1 MKNILIHTLI
11 ALVAT
16 TFLISCDNS
25 NDTNNTDSSSNTQT
39 VRWKMAST
47 FPGNLNII
55 GEGGINFTKRLE
67 TVSGGNIKVK
77 FFEPGA
83 LVPPLEIF
91 DAVSSGAVDAGWS
104 TAGYWAGKIPAVQ
117 FFSAVPFG
125 PNASEF
131 LAWYHEGGGKELWEE
146 IYARHNLHPVQC
158 EIISPEASGWFRKE
172 ITSIDDIKGLKMR
185 FFGLGA
191 KVMDKLGASTQLLA
205 GGDIYPALELGTIDA
220 TEFAMPSIDLDL
232 GFYQIAKHYYFP
244 GWHQPASALE
254 LMVNLDKWNALSDS
268 QRAQIEA
275 TCTESVVKSLAMAE
289 SRQPK
294 ALEELQA
301 KGVTLHRWSDE
312 ILKTLEDAWL
322 EVVNEESAK
331 DEDFAKVWASL
342 SEFRKSYK
350 TWKDLGFV
358 D

>member
-1 MKNILIHTLI
+1 MKKNLITILTLLI
-11 ALVAT
+11 ST
-16 TFLISCDNS
+16 IFLCSCDNS
-25 NDTNNTDSSSNTQT
+25 SQNAEEGAKTNK
-39 VRWKMAST
+39 VIKWKMAST
-47 FPGNLNII
+47 FPGNLSIL
-55 GEGGINFTKRLE
+55 GEGAINFTQRVDLI
-67 TVSGGNIKVK
+67 SNGNIKIK

-117 FFSAVPFG
+117 FFTAIPFG

-146 IYARHNLHPVQC
+146 IYAEHNLRPVQC
-158 EIISPEASGWFRKE
+158 GIISPEASGWFRNE
-172 ITSIDDIKGLKMR
+172 ITSVDDLKGLKMR

-191 KVMDKLGASTQLLA
+191 KVLDKIGVSTQLLA

-220 TEFAMPSIDLDL
+220 TEFAMPSIDLEL
-232 GFYQIAKHYYFP
+232 GFYQVAKHYYFP

-254 LMVNLDKWNALSDS
+254 LLINLDKWNALSDS
-268 QRAQIEA
+268 QKAQIET
-275 TCTESVVKSLAMAE
+275 TCTESVVKLLTMAE

-294 ALEELQA
+294 ALEELKS
-301 KGVTLHRWSDE
+301 KGVNLHRWPDE
-312 ILKTLEDAWL
+312 ILKTFENAWY
-322 EVVNEESAK
+322 EVVEEEAAK
-331 DEDFAKVWASL
+331 NEDFARVWDSL

-350 TWKDLGFV
+350 TWKNLGFV

>member
-1 MKNILIHTLI
+1 MKKNLITILTLLI
-11 ALVAT
+11 ST
-16 TFLISCDNS
+16 IFLCSCDNS
-25 NDTNNTDSSSNTQT
+25 SQNTEEGVKTNK
-39 VRWKMAST
+39 VIKWKMAST
-47 FPGNLNII
+47 FPGNLSIL
-55 GEGGINFTKRLE
+55 GEGAINFTQRVDLI
-67 TVSGGNIKVK
+67 SNGNIKIK

-117 FFSAVPFG
+117 FFTAIPFG

-131 LAWYHEGGGKELWEE
+131 LAWYHEGGGKELWEG
-146 IYARHNLHPVQC
+146 IYAEHNLRPVQC
-158 EIISPEASGWFRKE
+158 GIISPEASGWFRNE
-172 ITSIDDIKGLKMR
+172 ITSVDDLKGLKMR

-191 KVMDKLGASTQLLA
+191 KVLDKIGVSTQLLA

-220 TEFAMPSIDLDL
+220 TEFAMPSIDLEL
-232 GFYQIAKHYYFP
+232 GFYQVAKHYYFP

-254 LMVNLDKWNALSDS
+254 LLINLDKWNALSDS
-268 QRAQIEA
+268 QKAQIET
-275 TCTESVVKSLAMAE
+275 TCTESVVKLLTMAE

-294 ALEELQA
+294 ALEELKS
-301 KGVTLHRWSDE
+301 KGVNLHRWPDE
-312 ILKTLEDAWL
+312 ILKTFENAWY
-322 EVVNEESAK
+322 EVVEEEAAK
-331 DEDFAKVWASL
+331 NEDFARVWDSL

-350 TWKDLGFV
+350 TWKNLGFV

>member
-1 MKNILIHTLI
+1 MKNILINISI
-11 ALVAT
+11 AFIAT
-16 TFLISCDNS
+16 FLLISCDNS
-25 NDTNNTDSSSNTQT
+25 KESNNSDTPTKIET

-67 TVSGGNIKVK
+67 TVSGGNIKIK

-91 DAVSSGAVDAGWS
+91 DAVSTGAVDAGWS

-117 FFSAVPFG
+117 FFTAIPFG
-125 PNASEF
+125 PNATEF

-158 EIISPEASGWFRKE
+158 VMISPESSGWFRKE
-172 ITSIDDIKGLKMR
+172 INSVEDLKGLKMR

-191 KVMDKLGASTQLLA
+191 KVMDKVGVSTQLLA

-220 TEFAMPSIDLDL
+220 TEFAMPSIDIDL
-232 GFYQIAKHYYFP
+232 GFYQIAKHNYFP

-254 LMVNLDKWNALSDS
+254 LLINLDKWNALSET
-268 QRAQIEA
+268 QKAQIEA
-275 TCTESVVKSLAMAE
+275 TCSESVVKGLAMAE
-289 SRQPK
+289 SRQPD
-294 ALEELQA
+294 ALKRLQE
-301 KGVTLHRWSDE
+301 KGVTLHRWPDE
-312 ILKTLEDAWL
+312 TLEVLRNAWN
-322 EVVNEESAK
+322 EVVKEEAAK

-342 SEFRKSYK
+342 STFRESYK
-350 TWKDLGFV
+350 IWKDLGFV

>member
-1 MKNILIHTLI
+1 MKKILIHTFI
-11 ALVAT
+11 ALIAT

-25 NDTNNTDSSSNTQT
+25 NDTNNTDTSSKAQT

-191 KVMDKLGASTQLLA
+191 KVMDKVGASTQLLA

-322 EVVNEESAK
+322 EVVKEEAAK

>member
-1 MKNILIHTLI
+1 MKKNLITILTLLI
-11 ALVAT
+11 ST
-16 TFLISCDNS
+16 IFLCSCDNS
-25 NDTNNTDSSSNTQT
+25 SQNTEEGVKTNK
-39 VRWKMAST
+39 VIKWKMAST
-47 FPGNLNII
+47 FPGNLSIL
-55 GEGGINFTKRLE
+55 GEGAINFTQRVDLI
-67 TVSGGNIKVK
+67 SNGNIKIK

-117 FFSAVPFG
+117 FFTAIPFG

-146 IYARHNLHPVQC
+146 IYAEHNLRPVQC
-158 EIISPEASGWFRKE
+158 GIISPEASGWFRNE
-172 ITSIDDIKGLKMR
+172 ITSVDDLKGLKMR

-191 KVMDKLGASTQLLA
+191 KVLDKIGVSTQLLA

-220 TEFAMPSIDLDL
+220 TEFAMPSIDLEL
-232 GFYQIAKHYYFP
+232 GFYQVAKHYYFP

-254 LMVNLDKWNALSDS
+254 LLINLDKWNVLSDS
-268 QRAQIEA
+268 QKAQIET
-275 TCTESVVKSLAMAE
+275 TCTESVVKLLTMAE

-294 ALEELQA
+294 ALEELKS
-301 KGVTLHRWSDE
+301 KGVNLHRWPDE
-312 ILKTLEDAWL
+312 ILKTFENAWY
-322 EVVNEESAK
+322 EVVEEEAAK
-331 DEDFAKVWASL
+331 NEDFARVWDSL
-342 SEFRKSYK
+342 SQFRKSYK
-350 TWKDLGFV
+350 TWKNLGFV

>member
-1 MKNILIHTLI
+1 MRNIVL
-11 ALVAT
+11 ASLVALLT
-16 TFLISCDNS
+16 VLLSGCGDNS
-25 NDTNNTDSSSNTQT
+25 SENTSSEKKEDSV

-55 GEGGINFTKRLE
+55 GEGGLNFIKRID
-67 TVSGGNIKVK
+67 TVSNGSIKIK

-83 LVPPLEIF
+83 LVPPLEVF
-91 DAVSSGAVDAGWS
+91 DAVSTGAVDAGWS

-117 FFSAVPFG
+117 FFTAVPFG

-131 LAWYHEGGGKELWEE
+131 LAWYHEGGGKQLWEE

-158 EIISPEASGWFRKE
+158 ELISPEASGWFKNE
-172 ITSIDDIKGLKMR
+172 MTSLDDLKGLKMR

-191 KVMDKLGASTQLLA
+191 KVMDKVGANTQLLA

-254 LMVNLDKWNALSDS
+254 LMINLDKWNALSES
-268 QRAQIEA
+268 QKAQIEA
-275 TCTESVVKSLAMAE
+275 TCSENVVKTLAMAE

-294 ALEELQA
+294 ALEELQS

-312 ILKTLEDAWL
+312 VLAELEAAWF
-322 EVVNEESAK
+322 EVVEEESASN
-331 DEDFAKVWASL
+331 EDFARVWNSL

>member
-1 MKNILIHTLI
+1 MRNIVL
-11 ALVAT
+11 ASLVALLT
-16 TFLISCDNS
+16 VFLSGCGDNS
-25 NDTNNTDSSSNTQT
+25 SENTSSEKKEDSV

-55 GEGGINFTKRLE
+55 GEGGLNFIKRID
-67 TVSGGNIKVK
+67 TVSNGSIKIK

-83 LVPPLEIF
+83 LVPPLEVF
-91 DAVSSGAVDAGWS
+91 DAVSTGAVDAGWS

-117 FFSAVPFG
+117 FFTAVPFG

-131 LAWYHEGGGKELWEE
+131 LAWYHEGGGKQLWEE

-158 EIISPEASGWFRKE
+158 ELISPEASGWFKNE
-172 ITSIDDIKGLKMR
+172 ITSLDDLKGLKMR

-191 KVMDKLGASTQLLA
+191 KVMDKVGANTQLLA

-254 LMVNLDKWNALSDS
+254 LMINLDKWNALSES
-268 QRAQIEA
+268 QKAQIEA
-275 TCTESVVKSLAMAE
+275 TCSENVVKTLAMAE

-294 ALEELQA
+294 ALEELQS

-312 ILKTLEDAWL
+312 VLAELEAAWF
-322 EVVNEESAK
+322 EVVEEESASN
-331 DEDFAKVWASL
+331 EDFARVWNSL

>member
-1 MKNILIHTLI
+1 MKKNLITILTLLI
-11 ALVAT
+11 ST
-16 TFLISCDNS
+16 IFLCSCDNS
-25 NDTNNTDSSSNTQT
+25 SQNAEEGVKTNK
-39 VRWKMAST
+39 VIKWKMAST
-47 FPGNLNII
+47 FPGNLSIL
-55 GEGGINFTKRLE
+55 GEGAINFTQRVDLI
-67 TVSGGNIKVK
+67 SNGNIKIK

-117 FFSAVPFG
+117 FFTAIPFG

-146 IYARHNLHPVQC
+146 IYAEHNLRPVQC
-158 EIISPEASGWFRKE
+158 GIISPEASGWFRNE
-172 ITSIDDIKGLKMR
+172 ITSVDDLKGLKMR

-191 KVMDKLGASTQLLA
+191 KVLDKIGVSTQLLA

-220 TEFAMPSIDLDL
+220 TEFAMPSIDLEL
-232 GFYQIAKHYYFP
+232 GFYQVAKHYYFP

-254 LMVNLDKWNALSDS
+254 LLINIDKWNALSDS
-268 QRAQIEA
+268 QKAQIET
-275 TCTESVVKSLAMAE
+275 TCTESVVKLLTMAE

-294 ALEELQA
+294 ALEELKS
-301 KGVTLHRWSDE
+301 KGVNLHRWPDE
-312 ILKTLEDAWL
+312 ILKTFENAWY
-322 EVVNEESAK
+322 EVVEEEAAK
-331 DEDFAKVWASL
+331 NEDFARVWDSL

-350 TWKDLGFV
+350 TWKNLGFV

>member
-1 MKNILIHTLI
+1 MKKFILTSVIVIFSVML
-11 ALVAT
+11 L
-16 TFLISCDNS
+16 SGCDNS
-25 NDTNNTDSSSNTQT
+25 STTEQSAEKKDST
-39 VRWKMAST
+39 VKWKMAAT
-47 FPGNLNII
+47 FPSNLNII
-55 GEGGINFTKRLE
+55 GEGGINFINRINV
-67 TVSGGNIKVK
+67 VSNGTINIKY
-77 FFEPGA
+77 FEPGA
-83 LVPPLEIF
+83 LVPPLEVF
-91 DAVSSGAVDAGWS
+91 DAVSTGAVDAGWS

-117 FFSAVPFG
+117 FFTAVPFG

-131 LAWYHEGGGKELWEE
+131 LAWYHEGGGRQLWEE
-146 IYARHNLHPVQC
+146 IYERHNLRPVQC

-172 ITSIDDIKGLKMR
+172 ITSIEDLKGLKMR

-191 KVMDKLGASTQLLA
+191 KVMDKIGVSTQLLA

-254 LMVNLDKWNALSDS
+254 LLINLDKWNALSES
-268 QRAQIEA
+268 QQAQIEA
-275 TCTESVVKSLAMAE
+275 TCTENVVKSLAMAE

-301 KGVTLHRWSDE
+301 KGVILHRWSDE
-312 ILKTLEDAWL
+312 VLKELKNAWH
-322 EVVNEESAK
+322 EVVEEQSAQ
-331 DEDFAKVWASL
+331 DEDFARVWASL

-350 TWKDLGFV
+350 TWKDIGFV

>member
-1 MKNILIHTLI
+1 MKKNLITILTLLI
-11 ALVAT
+11 ST
-16 TFLISCDNS
+16 IFLCSCDNS
-25 NDTNNTDSSSNTQT
+25 SQNAEEGVKTNK
-39 VRWKMAST
+39 VIKWKMAST
-47 FPGNLNII
+47 FPGNLSIL
-55 GEGGINFTKRLE
+55 GEGAINFTQRVDLI
-67 TVSGGNIKVK
+67 SNGNIKIK

-117 FFSAVPFG
+117 FFTAIPFG

-146 IYARHNLHPVQC
+146 IYAEHNLRPVQC
-158 EIISPEASGWFRKE
+158 GIISPEASGWFRNE
-172 ITSIDDIKGLKMR
+172 ITSVDDLKGLKMR

-191 KVMDKLGASTQLLA
+191 KVLDKIGVSTQLLA

-220 TEFAMPSIDLDL
+220 TEFAMPSIDLEL
-232 GFYQIAKHYYFP
+232 GFYQVAKHYYFP

-254 LMVNLDKWNALSDS
+254 LLINLDKWNALSDS
-268 QRAQIEA
+268 QKAQIET
-275 TCTESVVKSLAMAE
+275 TCTESVVKLLTMAE

-294 ALEELQA
+294 ALEELKS
-301 KGVTLHRWSDE
+301 KGVNLHRWPDE
-312 ILKTLEDAWL
+312 ILNTFENAWY
-322 EVVNEESAK
+322 EVVEEEAAK
-331 DEDFAKVWASL
+331 NEDFARVWDSL

-350 TWKDLGFV
+350 TWKNLGFV

>member
-1 MKNILIHTLI
+1 MRNIVL
-11 ALVAT
+11 ASLVA
-16 TFLISCDNS
+16 LLAVLLSGCGDNS
-25 NDTNNTDSSSNTQT
+25 SENTTSEQKEDSV

-55 GEGGINFTKRLE
+55 GEGGINFIERIDV
-67 TVSGGNIKVK
+67 VSNGSIKIK

-83 LVPPLEIF
+83 LVPPLEVF
-91 DAVSSGAVDAGWS
+91 DAVSTGAVDAGWS

-117 FFSAVPFG
+117 FFTAVPFG

-131 LAWYHEGGGKELWEE
+131 LAWYHEGGGKQLWEE

-158 EIISPEASGWFRKE
+158 ELISPEASGWFKNE
-172 ITSIDDIKGLKMR
+172 ITSLEDLKGLKMR

-191 KVMDKLGASTQLLA
+191 KVMDKVGANTQLLA

-254 LMVNLDKWNALSDS
+254 LMINLDKWNALSVS
-268 QRAQIEA
+268 QKAQIEA
-275 TCTESVVKSLAMAE
+275 TCSENVVKTLAMAE

-294 ALEELQA
+294 ALEELQS

-312 ILKTLEDAWL
+312 VLAELEAAWY
-322 EVVNEESAK
+322 EVVEEESASN
-331 DEDFAKVWASL
+331 EDFARVWNSL

>member
-1 MKNILIHTLI
+1 MRNIVL
-11 ALVAT
+11 ASLVA
-16 TFLISCDNS
+16 LLAVLLSGCGDNS
-25 NDTNNTDSSSNTQT
+25 SENTTSEKKEDSV

-55 GEGGINFTKRLE
+55 GEGGINFIERIDV
-67 TVSGGNIKVK
+67 VSNGSIKIK

-83 LVPPLEIF
+83 LVPPLEVF
-91 DAVSSGAVDAGWS
+91 DAVSTGAVDAGWS

-117 FFSAVPFG
+117 FFTAVPFG

-131 LAWYHEGGGKELWEE
+131 LAWYHEGGGKQLWEE

-158 EIISPEASGWFRKE
+158 ELISPEASGWFKNE
-172 ITSIDDIKGLKMR
+172 ITSLEDLKGLKMR

-191 KVMDKLGASTQLLA
+191 KVMDKVGANTQLLA

-254 LMVNLDKWNALSDS
+254 LMINLDKWNALSVS
-268 QRAQIEA
+268 QKAQIEA
-275 TCTESVVKSLAMAE
+275 TCSENVVKTLAMAE

-294 ALEELQA
+294 ALEELQS

-312 ILKTLEDAWL
+312 VLAELEAAWY
-322 EVVNEESAK
+322 EVVEEESASN
-331 DEDFAKVWASL
+331 EDFARVWNSL

>member
-1 MKNILIHTLI
+1 MKKILITILTVLI
-11 ALVAT
+11 ST
-16 TFLISCDNS
+16 IFLSSCDNS
-25 NDTNNTDSSSNTQT
+25 SQNAEEGVKTNK
-39 VRWKMAST
+39 VVKWKMAST
-47 FPGNLNII
+47 FPGNLTIL
-55 GEGGINFTKRLE
+55 GEGALNFTKRVDL
-67 TVSGGNIKVK
+67 VSNGNIQIK

-117 FFSAVPFG
+117 FFTAIPFG

-131 LAWYHEGGGKELWEE
+131 LAWYHEGGGKGLWEE
-146 IYARHNLHPVQC
+146 IYAEHNLRPVQC
-158 EIISPEASGWFRKE
+158 GIISPEASGWFRNE
-172 ITSIDDIKGLKMR
+172 ITSVDDLKGLKMR

-191 KVMDKLGASTQLLA
+191 KVLDKIGVSTQLLA

-220 TEFAMPSIDLDL
+220 TEFAMPSIDLEL
-232 GFYQIAKHYYFP
+232 GFYQVAKHYYFP

-254 LMVNLDKWNALSDS
+254 LLINLDKWNALSDS
-268 QRAQIEA
+268 QKAQIET
-275 TCTESVVKSLAMAE
+275 TCTESVVKLLTMAE

-294 ALEELQA
+294 ALEELES
-301 KGVTLHRWSDE
+301 KGVNLHRWPDE
-312 ILKTLEDAWL
+312 ILNTFENAWY
-322 EVVNEESAK
+322 EVVEEEATK
-331 DEDFAKVWASL
+331 NEDFARVWDSL

-350 TWKDLGFV
+350 TWKNLGFV

>member
-1 MKNILIHTLI
+1 MKKNLITILTLLI
-11 ALVAT
+11 ST
-16 TFLISCDNS
+16 IFLCSCDNS
-25 NDTNNTDSSSNTQT
+25 SQNTEEGVKTNK
-39 VRWKMAST
+39 VIKWKMAST
-47 FPGNLNII
+47 FPGNLSIL
-55 GEGGINFTKRLE
+55 GEGAINFTQRVDLI
-67 TVSGGNIKVK
+67 SNGNIKIK

-117 FFSAVPFG
+117 FFTAIPFG

-146 IYARHNLHPVQC
+146 IYAEHNLRPVQC
-158 EIISPEASGWFRKE
+158 GIISPEASGWFRNE
-172 ITSIDDIKGLKMR
+172 ITSVDDLKGLKMR

-191 KVMDKLGASTQLLA
+191 KVLDKIGVSTQLLA

-220 TEFAMPSIDLDL
+220 TEFAMPSIDLEL
-232 GFYQIAKHYYFP
+232 GFYQVAKHYYFP

-254 LMVNLDKWNALSDS
+254 LLINLDKWNALSDS
-268 QRAQIEA
+268 QKAQIET
-275 TCTESVVKSLAMAE
+275 TCTESVVKLLTMAE

-294 ALEELQA
+294 ALEELKS
-301 KGVTLHRWSDE
+301 KGVNLHRWPDE
-312 ILKTLEDAWL
+312 ILKTFENAWY
-322 EVVNEESAK
+322 EVVEEEAAK
-331 DEDFAKVWASL
+331 NEDFARVWDSL

-350 TWKDLGFV
+350 TWKNLGFV

>member
-1 MKNILIHTLI
+1 MKNILIHSFIVLI
-11 ALVAT
+11 AGI
-16 TFLISCDNS
+16 FLISCDNS
-25 NDTNNTDSSSNTQT
+25 KETTNSDSSPKSET

-67 TVSGGNIKVK
+67 TVSGGNIKIK

-117 FFSAVPFG
+117 FFTAIPFG

-131 LAWYHEGGGKELWEE
+131 LAWYHEGGGRQLWEE
-146 IYARHNLHPVQC
+146 IYVRHNLHPVQC
-158 EIISPEASGWFRKE
+158 EMISPEASGWFRKE
-172 ITSIDDIKGLKMR
+172 ITSVDDLKGLKMR

-191 KVMDKLGASTQLLA
+191 KVMDKIGVSTQLLA

-244 GWHQPASALE
+244 GWHQPSSALE
-254 LMVNLDKWNALSDS
+254 LLINLDKWNALSET
-268 QRAQIEA
+268 QKAQVEA

-289 SRQPK
+289 SRQPA
-294 ALEELQA
+294 ALEKLQE

-312 ILKTLEDAWL
+312 TLDVLRNAWL

>member
-1 MKNILIHTLI
+1 MRNIVL
-11 ALVAT
+11 ASLVALLT
-16 TFLISCDNS
+16 VLLSGCGDNS
-25 NDTNNTDSSSNTQT
+25 SENTSSEKKEDSV

-55 GEGGINFTKRLE
+55 GEGGLNFIKRID
-67 TVSGGNIKVK
+67 TVSNGSIKIK

-83 LVPPLEIF
+83 LVPPLEVF
-91 DAVSSGAVDAGWS
+91 DAVSTGAVDAGWS

-117 FFSAVPFG
+117 FFTAVPFG

-131 LAWYHEGGGKELWEE
+131 LAWYHEGGGKQLWEE
-146 IYARHNLHPVQC
+146 IYAGHNLHPVQC
-158 EIISPEASGWFRKE
+158 ELISPEASGWFKNE
-172 ITSIDDIKGLKMR
+172 MTSLDDLKGLKMR

-191 KVMDKLGASTQLLA
+191 KVMDKVGANTQLLA

-254 LMVNLDKWNALSDS
+254 LMINLDKWNALSES
-268 QRAQIEA
+268 QKAQIEA
-275 TCTESVVKSLAMAE
+275 TCSENVVKTLAMAE

-294 ALEELQA
+294 ALEELQS

-312 ILKTLEDAWL
+312 VLAELEAAWF
-322 EVVNEESAK
+322 EVVEEESASN
-331 DEDFAKVWASL
+331 EDFARVWNSL

>member
-1 MKNILIHTLI
+1 MKNILINSIIVLLASI
-11 ALVAT
+11 
-16 TFLISCDNS
+16 FLASCDNAKETS
-25 NDTNNTDSSSNTQT
+25 QSDSSST
-39 VRWKMAST
+39 VNKVKWKMAST

-55 GEGGINFTKRLE
+55 GEGGVNFVKRVKIVSNGSIN
-67 TVSGGNIKVK
+67 IK

-83 LVPPLEIF
+83 LVPAMEIF
-91 DAVSSGAVDAGWS
+91 DAVSSGSVDAGWS

-117 FFSAVPFG
+117 FFTAIPFG

-131 LAWYHEGGGKELWEE
+131 LAWYHEGGGREIWEE

-172 ITSIDDIKGLKMR
+172 IKSVDDLKGLKMR

-191 KVMDKLGASTQLLA
+191 KVMDKIGVSTQLLA

-232 GFYQIAKHYYFP
+232 GFYQVAKHYYFP
-244 GWHQPASALE
+244 GWHQPSSALE
-254 LMVNLDKWNALSDS
+254 LMVNLNKWNALSES
-268 QRAQIEA
+268 QKAQVEA
-275 TCTESVVKSLAMAE
+275 TCTESVVLSLAMAE

-294 ALEELQA
+294 ALEELKA
-301 KGVTLHRWSDE
+301 KGVNLHRWSDE
-312 ILKTLEDAWL
+312 ILKVFENAWH
-322 EVVNEESAK
+322 EVVEEEAAK
-331 DEDFAKVWASL
+331 DEDFARVWASL
-342 SEFRKSYK
+342 SKFRESYK

>member
-1 MKNILIHTLI
+1 MKNILINSIIVLI
-11 ALVAT
+11 AT
-16 TFLISCDNS
+16 IFLASCDNS
-25 NDTNNTDSSSNTQT
+25 SETDKSNSQSSDSK

-55 GEGGINFTKRLE
+55 GEGGINFIHRLKI
-67 TVSGGNIKVK
+67 VSNGSIEIK

-83 LVPPLEIF
+83 LVPALEIF
-91 DAVSSGAVDAGWS
+91 DAVSTGAVDAGWS

-117 FFSAVPFG
+117 FFTAIPFG

-131 LAWYHEGGGKELWEE
+131 LAWYHEGGGREIWEE
-146 IYARHNLHPVQC
+146 IYARHNLRPVQC
-158 EIISPEASGWFRKE
+158 ELISPEASGWFRKE
-172 ITSIDDIKGLKMR
+172 ITSVEDLKGLKMR

-191 KVMDKLGASTQLLA
+191 KVMEKVGVSTQLLA

-232 GFYQIAKHYYFP
+232 GFYQVAKHYYFP

-254 LMVNLDKWNALSDS
+254 LLINLDKWNALSES
-268 QRAQIEA
+268 QKAQIEA

-312 ILKTLEDAWL
+312 ILKVFENAWH
-322 EVVNEESAK
+322 EVVEEESAK

-350 TWKDLGFV
+350 TWKNLGFV

>member
-1 MKNILIHTLI
+1 MRNIVL
-11 ALVAT
+11 ASLVALLT
-16 TFLISCDNS
+16 VLLSGCGDNS
-25 NDTNNTDSSSNTQT
+25 SENTSSEKKEDSV

-55 GEGGINFTKRLE
+55 GEGGLNFIKRID
-67 TVSGGNIKVK
+67 TVSNGSIKIK

-83 LVPPLEIF
+83 LVPPLEVF
-91 DAVSSGAVDAGWS
+91 DAVSTGAVDAGWS

-117 FFSAVPFG
+117 FFTAVPFG

-131 LAWYHEGGGKELWEE
+131 LAWYHEGGGKQLWEE

-158 EIISPEASGWFRKE
+158 ELISPEASGWFKNE
-172 ITSIDDIKGLKMR
+172 ITSLDDLKGLKMR

-191 KVMDKLGASTQLLA
+191 KVMDKVGANTQLLA

-254 LMVNLDKWNALSDS
+254 LMINLDKWNALSES
-268 QRAQIEA
+268 QKAQIEA
-275 TCTESVVKSLAMAE
+275 TCSENVVKTLAMAE

-294 ALEELQA
+294 ALEELQS

-312 ILKTLEDAWL
+312 VLAELEAAWF
-322 EVVNEESAK
+322 EVVEEESASN
-331 DEDFAKVWASL
+331 EDFARVWNSL

>member
-1 MKNILIHTLI
+1 MRNIVL
-11 ALVAT
+11 ASLVALLT
-16 TFLISCDNS
+16 VLLSGCGDNS
-25 NDTNNTDSSSNTQT
+25 SENTSSEKKEDSV

-55 GEGGINFTKRLE
+55 GEGGLNFIKRID
-67 TVSGGNIKVK
+67 TVSNGSIKIK

-83 LVPPLEIF
+83 LVPPLEVF
-91 DAVSSGAVDAGWS
+91 DAVSTGAVDAGWS

-117 FFSAVPFG
+117 FFTAVPFG

-131 LAWYHEGGGKELWEE
+131 LAWYHEGGGKQLWEE

-158 EIISPEASGWFRKE
+158 ELISPEASGWFKNE
-172 ITSIDDIKGLKMR
+172 ITSLDDLKGLKMR

-191 KVMDKLGASTQLLA
+191 KVMDKVGANTQLLA

-254 LMVNLDKWNALSDS
+254 LMINLDKWNALSES
-268 QRAQIEA
+268 QKAQIEA
-275 TCTESVVKSLAMAE
+275 TCSENVVKTLAMAR

-294 ALEELQA
+294 ALEELQS

-312 ILKTLEDAWL
+312 VLAELEAAWF
-322 EVVNEESAK
+322 EVVEEESASN
-331 DEDFAKVWASL
+331 EDFARVWNSL

>member
-1 MKNILIHTLI
+1 MKKNLITILTLLI
-11 ALVAT
+11 ST
-16 TFLISCDNS
+16 IFLCSCDNS
-25 NDTNNTDSSSNTQT
+25 SQNTEEGVKTNK
-39 VRWKMAST
+39 VIKWKMAST
-47 FPGNLNII
+47 FPGNLSIL
-55 GEGGINFTKRLE
+55 GEGAINFTQRVDLI
-67 TVSGGNIKVK
+67 SNGNIKIK

-117 FFSAVPFG
+117 FFTAIPFG

-131 LAWYHEGGGKELWEE
+131 LAWYHEGGGKELWEG
-146 IYARHNLHPVQC
+146 IYAEHNLRPVQC
-158 EIISPEASGWFRKE
+158 GIISPEASGWFRNE
-172 ITSIDDIKGLKMR
+172 ITSVDDLKGLKMR

-191 KVMDKLGASTQLLA
+191 KVLDKIGVSTQLLA

-220 TEFAMPSIDLDL
+220 TEFAMPSIDLEL
-232 GFYQIAKHYYFP
+232 GFYQVAKHYYFP

-254 LMVNLDKWNALSDS
+254 LLINIDKWNALSDS
-268 QRAQIEA
+268 QKAQIET
-275 TCTESVVKSLAMAE
+275 TCTESVVKLLTMAE

-294 ALEELQA
+294 ALEELKS
-301 KGVTLHRWSDE
+301 KGVNLHRWPDE
-312 ILKTLEDAWL
+312 ILKTFENAWY
-322 EVVNEESAK
+322 EVVEEEAAK
-331 DEDFAKVWASL
+331 NEDFARVWDSL

-350 TWKDLGFV
+350 TWKNLGFV

>member
-1 MKNILIHTLI
+1 MKKNLITILTLLI
-11 ALVAT
+11 ST
-16 TFLISCDNS
+16 IFLCSCDNS
-25 NDTNNTDSSSNTQT
+25 SQNTEEGVKTNK
-39 VRWKMAST
+39 VIKWKMAST
-47 FPGNLNII
+47 FPGNLSIL
-55 GEGGINFTKRLE
+55 GEGAINFTQRVDLI
-67 TVSGGNIKVK
+67 SNGNIKIK

-117 FFSAVPFG
+117 FFTAIPFG

-146 IYARHNLHPVQC
+146 IYAEHNLRPVQC
-158 EIISPEASGWFRKE
+158 GIISPEASGWFRNE
-172 ITSIDDIKGLKMR
+172 ITSVDDLKGLKMR

-191 KVMDKLGASTQLLA
+191 KVLDKIGVSTQLLA

-220 TEFAMPSIDLDL
+220 TEFAMPSIDLEL
-232 GFYQIAKHYYFP
+232 GFYQVAKHYYFP

-254 LMVNLDKWNALSDS
+254 LLINLDKWNALSDS
-268 QRAQIEA
+268 QKAQIET
-275 TCTESVVKSLAMAE
+275 TCTESVVKLLTMAE

-294 ALEELQA
+294 ALEELES
-301 KGVTLHRWSDE
+301 KGVNLHRWPDE
-312 ILKTLEDAWL
+312 ILNTFENAWY
-322 EVVNEESAK
+322 EVVEEEAEK
-331 DEDFAKVWASL
+331 NEDFARVWDSL

-350 TWKDLGFV
+350 TWKNLGFV

>member
-1 MKNILIHTLI
+1 MIKILNNSVI
-11 ALVAT
+11 AIISIL
-16 TFLISCDNS
+16 FLISCDNS
-25 NDTNNTDSSSNTQT
+25 KENNDSDSSNKTET

-67 TVSGGNIKVK
+67 TVSGGSIKVK

-117 FFSAVPFG
+117 FFTAIPFG
-125 PNASEF
+125 PNATEF

-158 EIISPEASGWFRKE
+158 VMISPESSGWFREE
-172 ITSIDDIKGLKMR
+172 INSVEDLKGLKMR

-191 KVMDKLGASTQLLA
+191 KVMDKVGASTQLLA

-220 TEFAMPSIDLDL
+220 TEFAMPSIDIDL
-232 GFYQIAKHYYFP
+232 GFYQIAKHNYFP

-254 LMVNLDKWNALSDS
+254 LLINLDKWNALSET
-268 QRAQIEA
+268 QKAQVEA
-275 TCTESVVKSLAMAE
+275 TCSESVVKGLAMAE
-289 SRQPK
+289 SRQPD
-294 ALEELQA
+294 ALKQLQE
-301 KGVTLHRWSDE
+301 KGVTLHRWPDE
-312 ILKTLEDAWL
+312 TLEVLRNAWH
-322 EVVNEESAK
+322 EVVKEEAAK
-331 DEDFAKVWASL
+331 DEDFAKVWNSL
-342 SEFRKSYK
+342 STFRENYK
-350 TWKDLGFV
+350 IWKDLGFV

>member
-1 MKNILIHTLI
+1 MRNIVL
-11 ALVAT
+11 ASLVA
-16 TFLISCDNS
+16 LLAVLLSGCRDNS
-25 NDTNNTDSSSNTQT
+25 SENTTSEKKEDSV

-55 GEGGINFTKRLE
+55 GEGGINFIERIDV
-67 TVSGGNIKVK
+67 VSNGSIKIK

-83 LVPPLEIF
+83 LVPPLEVF
-91 DAVSSGAVDAGWS
+91 DAVSTGAVDAGWS

-117 FFSAVPFG
+117 FFTAVPFG

-131 LAWYHEGGGKELWEE
+131 LAWYHEGGGKQLWEE

-158 EIISPEASGWFRKE
+158 ELISPEASGWFKNE
-172 ITSIDDIKGLKMR
+172 ITSLEDLKGLKMR

-191 KVMDKLGASTQLLA
+191 KVMDKVGANTQLLA

-254 LMVNLDKWNALSDS
+254 LMINLDKWNALSVS
-268 QRAQIEA
+268 QKAQIEA
-275 TCTESVVKSLAMAE
+275 TCSENVVKTLAMAE

-294 ALEELQA
+294 ALEELQS

-312 ILKTLEDAWL
+312 VLAELEAAWY
-322 EVVNEESAK
+322 EVVEEESASN
-331 DEDFAKVWASL
+331 EDFARVWNSL

>member
-1 MKNILIHTLI
+1 MRNIVL
-11 ALVAT
+11 ASLVALLT
-16 TFLISCDNS
+16 VLLSGCGDNS
-25 NDTNNTDSSSNTQT
+25 SENTSSEKKEDSV

-55 GEGGINFTKRLE
+55 GEGGLNFIKRID
-67 TVSGGNIKVK
+67 TVSNGSIKIK

-83 LVPPLEIF
+83 LVPPLEVF
-91 DAVSSGAVDAGWS
+91 DAVSTGAVDAGWS

-117 FFSAVPFG
+117 FFTAVPFG

-131 LAWYHEGGGKELWEE
+131 LAWYHEGGGKQLWEE

-158 EIISPEASGWFRKE
+158 ELISPEASGWFKNE
-172 ITSIDDIKGLKMR
+172 ITSLDDLKGLKMR

-191 KVMDKLGASTQLLA
+191 KVMDKIGANTQLLA

-254 LMVNLDKWNALSDS
+254 LMINLDKWNALSES
-268 QRAQIEA
+268 QKAQIEA
-275 TCTESVVKSLAMAE
+275 TCSENVVKTLAMAE

-294 ALEELQA
+294 ALEELQS

-312 ILKTLEDAWL
+312 VLAELEAAWF
-322 EVVNEESAK
+322 EVVEEESASN
-331 DEDFAKVWASL
+331 EDFARVWNSL

>member
-1 MKNILIHTLI
+1 
-11 ALVAT
+11 
-16 TFLISCDNS
+16 
-25 NDTNNTDSSSNTQT
+25 
-39 VRWKMAST
+39 MAST

-55 GEGGINFTKRLE
+55 GEGGLNFIKRID
-67 TVSGGNIKVK
+67 TVSNGSIKIK

-83 LVPPLEIF
+83 LVPPLEVF
-91 DAVSSGAVDAGWS
+91 DAVSTGAVDAGWS

-117 FFSAVPFG
+117 FFTAVPFG

-131 LAWYHEGGGKELWEE
+131 LAWYHEGGGKQLWEE

-158 EIISPEASGWFRKE
+158 ELISPEASGWFKNE
-172 ITSIDDIKGLKMR
+172 ITSLDDLKGLKMR

-191 KVMDKLGASTQLLA
+191 KVMDKVGANTQLLA

-254 LMVNLDKWNALSDS
+254 LMINLDKWNALSES
-268 QRAQIEA
+268 QKAQIEA
-275 TCTESVVKSLAMAE
+275 TCSENVVKTLAMAE

-294 ALEELQA
+294 ALEELQS

-312 ILKTLEDAWL
+312 VLAELEAAWF
-322 EVVNEESAK
+322 EVVEEESASN
-331 DEDFAKVWASL
+331 EDFA
-342 SEFRKSYK
+342 
-350 TWKDLGFV
+350 GFGIHLV
-358 D
+358 NLENLTKHGKI

>member
-1 MKNILIHTLI
+1 MKKNLITILTLLI
-11 ALVAT
+11 ST
-16 TFLISCDNS
+16 IFLCSCDNS
-25 NDTNNTDSSSNTQT
+25 SQNAEEGAKTNK
-39 VRWKMAST
+39 VIKWKMAST
-47 FPGNLNII
+47 FPGNLSIL
-55 GEGGINFTKRLE
+55 GEGAINFTQRVDLI
-67 TVSGGNIKVK
+67 SNGNIKIK

-117 FFSAVPFG
+117 FFTAIPFG

-131 LAWYHEGGGKELWEE
+131 LAWYHEGGGKELWEG
-146 IYARHNLHPVQC
+146 IYAEHNLRPVQC
-158 EIISPEASGWFRKE
+158 GIISPEASGWFRNE
-172 ITSIDDIKGLKMR
+172 ITSVDDLKGLKMR

-191 KVMDKLGASTQLLA
+191 KVLDKIGVSTQLLA

-220 TEFAMPSIDLDL
+220 TEFAMPSIDLEL
-232 GFYQIAKHYYFP
+232 GFYQVAKHYYFP

-254 LMVNLDKWNALSDS
+254 LLINLDKWNALSDS
-268 QRAQIEA
+268 QKAQIET
-275 TCTESVVKSLAMAE
+275 TCTESVVKLLTMAE

-294 ALEELQA
+294 ALEELKS
-301 KGVTLHRWSDE
+301 KGVNLHRWPDE
-312 ILKTLEDAWL
+312 ILKTFENAWY
-322 EVVNEESAK
+322 EVVEEEAAK
-331 DEDFAKVWASL
+331 NEDFARVWDSL

-350 TWKDLGFV
+350 TWKNLGFV

>member
-1 MKNILIHTLI
+1 MKKFILTSVI
-11 ALVAT
+11 AILSVI
-16 TFLISCDNS
+16 LLSSCDNS
-25 NDTNNTDSSSNTQT
+25 SNTDKSSKKKDST
-39 VRWKMAST
+39 VRWKMAAT
-47 FPGNLNII
+47 FPSNLNII
-55 GEGGINFTKRLE
+55 GEGGINFINRIDI
-67 TVSGGNIKVK
+67 VSNGTIKIK
-77 FFEPGA
+77 YYEPGA
-83 LVPPLEIF
+83 LVPPLEVF
-91 DAVSSGAVDAGWS
+91 DAVSTGAVDAGWS

-117 FFSAVPFG
+117 FFTAVPFG

-131 LAWYHEGGGKELWEE
+131 LAWYHEGGGRQLWEE
-146 IYARHNLHPVQC
+146 IYARHNLRPVQC

-172 ITSIDDIKGLKMR
+172 ITSIEDLKGLKMR

-191 KVMDKLGASTQLLA
+191 KVMDKIGVSTQLLA

-254 LMVNLDKWNALSDS
+254 LLINLEKWNALSES
-268 QRAQIEA
+268 QQAQIEA
-275 TCTESVVKSLAMAE
+275 TCTENVVKSLAMAE

-301 KGVTLHRWSDE
+301 KGVILHRWSDE
-312 ILKTLEDAWL
+312 VLQELENAWH
-322 EVVNEESAK
+322 EVVEEQSAK
-331 DEDFAKVWASL
+331 DEDFARVWASL

-350 TWKDLGFV
+350 TWKDIGFI

>member
-1 MKNILIHTLI
+1 MKKNLITILTLLI
-11 ALVAT
+11 ST
-16 TFLISCDNS
+16 IFLCSCDNS
-25 NDTNNTDSSSNTQT
+25 SQNAEEGVKTNK
-39 VRWKMAST
+39 VIKWKMAST
-47 FPGNLNII
+47 FPGNLSIL
-55 GEGGINFTKRLE
+55 GEGAINFTQRVDLI
-67 TVSGGNIKVK
+67 SNGNIKIK

-117 FFSAVPFG
+117 FFTAIPFG

-131 LAWYHEGGGKELWEE
+131 LAWYHEGGGKELWEG
-146 IYARHNLHPVQC
+146 IYAEHNLRPVQC
-158 EIISPEASGWFRKE
+158 GIISPEASGWFRNE
-172 ITSIDDIKGLKMR
+172 ITSVDDLKGLKMR

-191 KVMDKLGASTQLLA
+191 KVLDKIGVSTQLLA

-220 TEFAMPSIDLDL
+220 TEFAMPSIDLEL
-232 GFYQIAKHYYFP
+232 GFYQVAKHYYFP

-254 LMVNLDKWNALSDS
+254 LLINLDKWNALSDS
-268 QRAQIEA
+268 QKAQIET
-275 TCTESVVKSLAMAE
+275 TCTESVVKLLTMAE

-294 ALEELQA
+294 ALEELKS
-301 KGVTLHRWSDE
+301 KGVNLHRWPDE
-312 ILKTLEDAWL
+312 ILKTFENAWY
-322 EVVNEESAK
+322 EVVEEEAAK
-331 DEDFAKVWASL
+331 NEDFARVWDSL

-350 TWKDLGFV
+350 TWKNLGFV

>member
-1 MKNILIHTLI
+1 MRNILLTSLL
-11 ALVAT
+11 ALFT
-16 TFLISCDNS
+16 ILLSSCGDNS
-25 NDTNNTDSSSNTQT
+25 SNNDASIEKKEDSV

-47 FPGNLNII
+47 FPGSLNII
-55 GEGGINFTKRLE
+55 GEGGLNFIERID
-67 TVSGGNIKVK
+67 TVSNGTIKIK

-83 LVPPLEIF
+83 LVPPLEVF
-91 DAVSSGAVDAGWS
+91 DAVSTGAVDAGWS

-117 FFSAVPFG
+117 FFTAVPFG

-131 LAWYHEGGGKELWEE
+131 LAWMYEGGGKQLWEE
-146 IYARHNLHPVQC
+146 IYARHNLYPIQC
-158 EIISPEASGWFRKE
+158 ELISPEASGWFRKE
-172 ITSIDDIKGLKMR
+172 MKTIEDLKGLKMR

-191 KVMDKLGASTQLLA
+191 KVMDKIGASTQLLA

-244 GWHQPASALE
+244 GWHQPSSALE
-254 LMVNLDKWNALSDS
+254 LMINLDKWNALSVS
-268 QRAQIEA
+268 QKAQLQA
-275 TCTESVVKSLAMAE
+275 TCAENVIKTLAMAE

-294 ALEELQA
+294 ALEELQS

-312 ILKTLEDAWL
+312 VLAELEAAWK
-322 EVVNEESAK
+322 EVVEEQSAS
-331 DEDFAKVWASL
+331 DPDFARVWASL